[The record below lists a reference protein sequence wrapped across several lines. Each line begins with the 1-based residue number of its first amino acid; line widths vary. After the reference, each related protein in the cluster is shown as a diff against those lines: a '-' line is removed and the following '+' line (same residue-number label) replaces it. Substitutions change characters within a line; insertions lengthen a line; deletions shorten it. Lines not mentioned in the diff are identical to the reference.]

1 MMSKPGDKIPISK
14 FVISKMNVRADET
27 FGLAEE
33 DTALIQ
39 NLIKGSMVQPIIAR
53 PEKDCFG
60 IIIGR
65 RRFLAKKK
73 AGAKFLIV
81 GEEVLIKEMTD
92 AEALDD
98 SLRENLDSFR
108 SSLNP
113 VARATA
119 LQKLMETRQLS
130 LRDVANIWRLPPA
143 NLSDW
148 MQVLKLGKSLQDAT
162 ARGKILYTDT
172 LKLARMNL
180 PEHKQKELA
189 DIAETQP
196 YEQFKEALDR
206 QMSGREKRGIPEGKY
221 EILRVPFDKNSKEDS
236 ELFERFTQLAKVNR
250 IEPINLLKDII
261 RKFLETPH
269 ILPQHTH

>member
-1 MMSKPGDKIPISK
+1 MIPKPGEKIPITK
-14 FVISKMNVRADET
+14 FVISKMNVRADEK

-33 DTALIQ
+33 DVALTQ
-39 NLIKGSMVQPIIAR
+39 NLVQGSIVQPIIAR
-53 PEKDCFG
+53 PEKDGFG

-73 AGAKFLIV
+73 AGAKFVIV
-81 GEEVLIKEMTD
+81 GEEVLIKEMSD
-92 AEALDD
+92 QDALDD

-113 VARATA
+113 VVRAKA
-119 LQKLMETRQLS
+119 LQRLMEIRKMS

-148 MQVLKLGKSLQDAT
+148 MQLLKLAQPLQDAAAT
-162 ARGKILYTDT
+162 GKILFTDS

-189 DIAETQP
+189 DIAETKP
-196 YEQFKEALDR
+196 YEEFKDALDR
-206 QMSGREKRGIPEGKY
+206 LIAGKEKRGIPEGKY
-221 EILRVPFDKNSKEDS
+221 EILRVPFDKNSKEDA
-236 ELFERFTQLAKVNR
+236 ELFQRFTQLAKVTK
-250 IEPINLLKDII
+250 IEPIDLLKQII
-261 RKFLETPH
+261 REFLERKH
-269 ILPQHTH
+269 